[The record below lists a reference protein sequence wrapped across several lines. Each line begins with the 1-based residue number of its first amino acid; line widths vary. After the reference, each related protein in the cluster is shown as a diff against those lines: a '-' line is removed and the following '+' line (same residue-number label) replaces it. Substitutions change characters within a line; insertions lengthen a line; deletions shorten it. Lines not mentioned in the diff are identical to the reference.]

1 METTQLV
8 IIIIYFLVIFGIGI
22 YASRFIK
29 NNTDFLLAGR
39 RLGLVLA
46 TAALCATHF
55 GGGFVMGTGE
65 WGFDYGLTG
74 ISYAIGVA
82 VSLIILGLVAAKK
95 MRRLA
100 MFTVPDY
107 LELRYQ
113 NKVVRFLGALL
124 SLIAII
130 GIIGAQVWASQ
141 GALGII
147 GIDPTYAAIIATL
160 LFIVYTVASGLWGVT
175 MTDAIQLLIIFVG
188 VPIAGILGL
197 SEAGGFDGVRE
208 GIAGLELM
216 VETDAYFSPLGA
228 GIGLVLAATIPTIMY
243 TLIGQDFY
251 QRLFAAKDENTS
263 FNAAILAG
271 ILLII
276 FAIFPTIAGM
286 ASRGIFGEEIA
297 AAEAIPMLVTEVL
310 PVGVAAIIVAA
321 IIGAIMST
329 ADSLLVAGTSHITN
343 DFYVKMINPKA
354 ENDSKKLLM
363 ISRIS
368 TLIIGLLAL
377 WMALSFEAIID
388 LLLYS
393 YTLYAAGVFIPVVL
407 GLYWR
412 RGTAPGAIAG
422 IIGGSVIG
430 IAVDAGWI
438 DLSEV
443 AVIGEF
449 PAIVIGA
456 IVSLVL
462 YIVVS
467 LFTRAPENL
476 PEGVV

>member
-8 IIIIYFLVIFGIGI
+8 IIVVYFLIIFGIGM
-22 YASRFIK
+22 YAARFIK
-29 NNTDFLLAGR
+29 DNTDFLLAGR

-65 WGFDYGLTG
+65 WGFDYGMTG

-82 VSLIILGLVAAKK
+82 VSLIILGLVSAKK
-95 MRRLA
+95 MRRLS

-113 NKVVRFLGALL
+113 SKVVRLLGALL
-124 SLIAII
+124 SLVAII

-141 GALGII
+141 GALAII
-147 GIDPTYAAIIATL
+147 GIDPTYAAVIATL
-160 LFIVYTVASGLWGVT
+160 LFIIYTVASGLWGVT

-188 VPIAGILGL
+188 VPIAGILGIQ
-197 SEAGGFDGVRE
+197 EAGGFEGVRE
-208 GIAGLELM
+208 GIAGLELA
-216 VETDAYFSPLGA
+216 VETDAFFDPMGA
-228 GIGLVLAATIPTIMY
+228 GIGLVLGATVPTILY

-251 QRLFAAKDENTS
+251 QRLFAAKDEKTS

-276 FAIFPTIAGM
+276 FAIFPTLAGM
-286 ASRGIFGEEIA
+286 ASRGLFGDQIA
-297 AAEAIPMLVTEVL
+297 AAEAVPHLVTEVL
-310 PVGVAAIIVAA
+310 PLGLGAIIVAA

-329 ADSLLVAGTSHITN
+329 ADSLLIAGTSHITN
-343 DFYVKMINPKA
+343 DIYVKMINPEA
-354 ENDSKKLLM
+354 ENDSRKLLI
-363 ISRIS
+363 ISRVC
-368 TLIIGLLAL
+368 TLIIGLFAL
-377 WMALSFEAIID
+377 LMALTFEAIID

-393 YTLYAAGVFIPVVL
+393 YTLYAAGVFIPVIL

-412 RGTAPGAIAG
+412 RGTAAGAIVG
-422 IIGGSVIG
+422 IIGGSAIG
-430 IAVDAGWI
+430 VLADAGVI
-438 DLSEV
+438 DLSGV
-443 AVIGEF
+443 AVLAEF
-449 PAIVIGA
+449 PPIIVGA
-456 IVSLVL
+456 IISLVL
-462 YIVVS
+462 YVVVS
-467 LFTRAPENL
+467 LITKPPEHL